1 MWEMKIKKINNQ
13 LEAMQKIRK
22 PMPKPTKIEKT
33 DKSKKQ
39 RFDWQ
44 KEIDNE

>member
-1 MWEMKIKKINNQ
+1 MKTKKINNQ
-13 LEAMQKIRK
+13 LVTMKKIRK
-22 PMPKPTKIEKT
+22 PMPKPTKVENANKT
-33 DKSKKQ
+33 KKQ